1 MTKDMRQ
8 ILDSLNGKQIVE
20 ESSSES
26 PFKGF
31 RQWALNEAWGGEP
44 ASSPTSVNVFQDRDP
59 LGDGMWHWSCAVDG
73 HIVRS
78 GVAHTEEEAYD
89 LAGAPKEDVL
99 EPASHMLDEEPVMHL
114 LRPRGGTECGEPAEE
129 DTCTAEINHVTCPA
143 CIEGHD
149 EYMRQFDLH
158 EGKFGKLGKIAAGA
172 ALAGALAVPGA
183 QIAKNAYTYGRGGGF
198 AHAGMSMHDAEV
210 NADMRDIGDKMKTED
225 EDLEEGKIGNAIRK
239 AALGAA
245 MSAPFV
251 AGAAMGSYAGTSD
264 YNQTHP
270 KAAVS
275 APHAGKTAAHNEEVE
290 EDVGNAEDH
299 LDRMFNHHMAGHDD
313 FMGQYDF
320 WKGVNE
326 DEDLDEGIHAE
337 VETGP
342 AAWASYLI
350 NGDASSMSPE
360 DLEACDAWQKK
371 IEPWYVVSTEEGEPR
386 FTWSYRL
393 YGGTANGGDVID
405 YIVHKDEKH
414 GDAPLEEADHAGG
427 LHVDYILDIDDVP
440 EECIE
445 DCSGSG
451 DVSEAVEY
459 WRKKLNFTV
468 DREKAI
474 RCLTGYG
481 SWEPEELAED
491 DDDKLADRILWLAC
505 CNFSEWDGKEGD
517 SNSGACQFVLEDK
530 IEESWDEEEDGIHI
544 PEGYSVYRN
553 RFFTK
558 RDYETSNIVAITA
571 PHKPE
576 TEDDRWTRAIPDI
589 LKGLTM
595 IYREGDVR
603 YYGYL

>member
-26 PFKGF
+26 PFTGF

-44 ASSPTSVNVFQDRDP
+44 ASSPTDVNVFQDRDP
-59 LGDGMWHWSCAVDG
+59 LGDGMWHWSYAVDG

-158 EGKFGKLGKIAAGA
+158 EGKFG
-172 ALAGALAVPGA
+172 
-183 QIAKNAYTYGRGGGF
+183 
-198 AHAGMSMHDAEV
+198 
-210 NADMRDIGDKMKTED
+210 
-225 EDLEEGKIGNAIRK
+225 NAIRK

-251 AGAAMGSYAGTSD
+251 AAAAMGSYAGNSD
-264 YNQTHP
+264 YNQTHS

-313 FMGQYDF
+313 FKGQYDF
-320 WKGVNE
+320 FKGVNE

-342 AAWASYLI
+342 AAWVSYLI

-360 DLEACDAWQKK
+360 DLEACDDWQTK
-371 IEPWYVVSTEEGEPR
+371 IEPWYVVSVEDGEPR

-393 YGGTANGGDVID
+393 YGGTASGGDVID
-405 YIVHKDEKH
+405 YIVHKDGGTEQSV
-414 GDAPLEEADHAGG
+414 DEPMIDEEDMVNGEEPNYDTFERDLVSAVTRYDRGVGFSDGRALGIYLQRVEEIMKKIRAGENWHTAVSRG
-427 LHVDYILDIDDVP
+427 FTDYLRDYVISFL
-440 EECIE
+440 
-445 DCSGSG
+445 
-451 DVSEAVEY
+451 
-459 WRKKLNFTV
+459 
-468 DREKAI
+468 EKAGH
-474 RCLTGYG
+474 R
-481 SWEPEELAED
+481 
-491 DDDKLADRILWLAC
+491 
-505 CNFSEWDGKEGD
+505 
-517 SNSGACQFVLEDK
+517 
-530 IEESWDEEEDGIHI
+530 IEENAFVSPELDEGWDEDEDGIEV
-544 PEGYSVYRN
+544 PEGYSVYKN

-576 TEDDRWTRAIPDI
+576 TEDNRWTRSDPSV

-595 IYREGDVR
+595 LYRQGDVR